1 MERLLY
7 TLAITPD
14 SEALPPTYAILSEC
28 ARRGISPAEAVKG
41 FDVRVRFL
49 ILNAAEC
56 QGLPLT
62 VPCYNNPAQSSA
74 PQES

>member
-7 TLAITPD
+7 TLATTPD
-14 SEALPPTYAILSEC
+14 IETWPLCEAILREC

-49 ILNAAEC
+49 ISNAAEC
-56 QGLPLT
+56 GGLTLYP
-62 VPCYNNPAQSSA
+62 
-74 PQES
+74 